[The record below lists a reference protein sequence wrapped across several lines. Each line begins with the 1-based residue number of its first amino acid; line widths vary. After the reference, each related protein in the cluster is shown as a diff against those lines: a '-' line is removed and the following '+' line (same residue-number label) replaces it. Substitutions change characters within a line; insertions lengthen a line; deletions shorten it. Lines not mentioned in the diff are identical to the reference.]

1 MTPPLDRWALRLS
14 RERCQLRDT
23 IRVALQINLTTGEV
37 ERMEWHRAN
46 DDGE

>member
-23 IRVALQINLTTGEV
+23 IRMT
-37 ERMEWHRAN
+37 RN
-46 DDGE
+46 DEGNR

>member
-23 IRVALQINLTTGEV
+23 IRGGV
-37 ERMEWHRAN
+37 RMERTR
-46 DDGE
+46 